1 MPCLSGRADRDQ
13 KEAKGS
19 DVVMDALRRRSPNHM
34 TQTAVEYAANWLA
47 GEELVAATGVWPIL
61 ASKATP

>member
-1 MPCLSGRADRDQ
+1 
-13 KEAKGS
+13 
-19 DVVMDALRRRSPNHM
+19 MDALRRRSPNHM